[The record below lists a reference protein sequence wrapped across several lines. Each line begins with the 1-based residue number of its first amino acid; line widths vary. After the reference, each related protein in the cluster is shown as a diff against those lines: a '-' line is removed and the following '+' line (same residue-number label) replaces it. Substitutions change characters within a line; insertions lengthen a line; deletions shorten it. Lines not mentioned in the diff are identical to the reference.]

1 MNQDLAQILTNIDA
15 MINSLRVDPTKVNN
29 SQVDEI
35 KRLRDQMES
44 RLESYNSTL
53 AKANEDVRKDL
64 DSLSRQIQQRISYL
78 LQPQQ

>member
-35 KRLRDQMES
+35 KKLRDQMES